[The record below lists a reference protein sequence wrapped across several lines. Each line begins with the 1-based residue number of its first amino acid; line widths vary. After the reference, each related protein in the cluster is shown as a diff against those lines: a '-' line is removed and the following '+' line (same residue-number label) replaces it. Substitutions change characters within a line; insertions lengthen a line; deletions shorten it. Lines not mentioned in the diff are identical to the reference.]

1 MRVIAG
7 EHKGRRLAAVPGK
20 GTRPTTDKVKESIFN
35 MIGPYFDGGWALDL
49 YAGTGGL
56 GIEALSRG
64 VERAVF
70 VERDAKA
77 FSVVKQN
84 LATCRLEQQADL
96 YRMDAD
102 RAIRTLATRKQ
113 AFDLVFLDPP
123 YAQQKIAD
131 EVLQL
136 QELNLLAD
144 GAWIVAEHD
153 VGVKLPEE
161 IGDCVQ
167 DRAST
172 YGDTAVTLY
181 YFDRDSLQGESDEL
195 TEEASHSEEG

>member
-7 EHKGRRLAAVPGK
+7 EHRGRKLAAVHGS

-49 YAGTGGL
+49 YAGTGSL

-64 VERAVF
+64 ADKAVF

-84 LATCRLEQQADL
+84 VSACRLDAYAEM

-102 RAIRTLATRKQ
+102 RAIRQLAKREQ
-113 AFDLVFLDPP
+113 PFDLVFLDPP
-123 YAQQKIAD
+123 YAKQNIV
-131 EVLQL
+131 EEITQL
-136 QELNLLAD
+136 QQLGLLAA

-153 VGVKLPEE
+153 SKDSFPAA
-161 IGDCVQ
+161 IGDCVK
-167 DRAST
+167 DREAT
-172 YGDTAVTLY
+172 YGETAVTLY
-181 YFDRDSLQGESDEL
+181 YYEPQQ
-195 TEEASHSEEG
+195 EA